1 MKATSIYL
9 LIMLTCICRL
19 NIMVHFFPFIFIAN
33 VCSRFQGLNDSEDN
47 WKYSKVFIYSAQ
59 SKLKLVVILQN

>member
-9 LIMLTCICRL
+9 LIMLTCI
-19 NIMVHFFPFIFIAN
+19 FFPFIFIAN

-47 WKYSKVFIYSAQ
+47 WKYSKVFICSAQ